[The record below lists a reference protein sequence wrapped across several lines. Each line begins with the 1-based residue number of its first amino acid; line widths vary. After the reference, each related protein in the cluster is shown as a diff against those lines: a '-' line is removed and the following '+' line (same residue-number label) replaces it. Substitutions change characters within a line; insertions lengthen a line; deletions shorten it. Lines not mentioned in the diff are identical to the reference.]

1 LFYWLIKYSSLLK
14 VYVFVYIGNQE
25 ETLHIYIYIPSQIE
39 MVACKIGDSLPSN
52 IFNQPW
58 IIRCHGPNKHTT
70 TFIDPMKIND
80 VEEKEIS
87 EIQGKLCFGC
97 IDEWLF
103 LWDKQSKEC
112 FFLELN
118 SLSKVHLPPLPREN
132 NIMNSFSLSSSP
144 NHSDCIVI
152 FTGAKFEH
160 ETNNITDRFLMCC
173 RLHDEKWTKL
183 LLDEDD
189 QCLIGET
196 CVILD
201 GKLYAYGIGEVIVF
215 DVMSLLEG
223 RIDTTTITGPMSAI
237 YPRTDK
243 VSTHLV
249 GSCGHIYLVRMYKYG
264 MGPTINMDI
273 HHLDTSSDKWSRV
286 NSIGERA
293 FFLSHTCYTSVCAMD
308 AGVSCNCIYY
318 VASEK
323 ERRIYKFC
331 LDDHTM
337 TFSLT
342 SIEQT
347 EHGSSFCWFVP
358 KR

>member
-1 LFYWLIKYSSLLK
+1 
-14 VYVFVYIGNQE
+14 
-25 ETLHIYIYIPSQIE
+25 
-39 MVACKIGDSLPSN
+39 MAACKNGKSFPSDF
-52 IFNQPW
+52 FNQPW
-58 IIRCHGPNKHTT
+58 IIQCHGGNKHTT
-70 TFIDPMKIND
+70 TFIDPKKIN
-80 VEEKEIS
+80 VEEKEIY
-87 EIQGKLCFGC
+87 EIKGKLCFGC

-103 LWDKQSKEC
+103 LWDEQSKEC

-118 SLSKVHLPPLPREN
+118 SLSKVPLPPLPREY
-132 NIMNSFSLSSSP
+132 NIMTTFSLSSSP
-144 NHSDCIVI
+144 NHSDCIII
-152 FTGAKFEH
+152 FTGAKFEL
-160 ETNNITDRFLMCC
+160 ETNEVTERFIMCC

-189 QCLIGET
+189 QRLVGET

-201 GKLYAYGIGEVIVF
+201 GKLYAYGIDEVIVF

-223 RIDTTTITGPMSAI
+223 RIDTTTITGPIMAI
-237 YPRTDK
+237 YPPTDM

-273 HHLDTSSDKWSRV
+273 YRLDTSSDKWSRV
-286 NSIGERA
+286 NSIGERT
-293 FFLSHTCYTSVCAMD
+293 FFLSHRCYTSVCALD
-308 AGVSCNCIYY
+308 VGVPCNCIYY
-318 VASEK
+318 VPLCSEK

-337 TFSLT
+337 TFSLL

-347 EHGSSFCWFVP
+347 EHESSVCWFVP
-358 KR
+358 RR